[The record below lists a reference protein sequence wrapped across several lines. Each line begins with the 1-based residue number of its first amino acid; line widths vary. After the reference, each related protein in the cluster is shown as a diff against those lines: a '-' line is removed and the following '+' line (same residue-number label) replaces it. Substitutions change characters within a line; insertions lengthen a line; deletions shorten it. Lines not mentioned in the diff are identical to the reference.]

1 MEQFVERE
9 EGIEAS
15 EYGGGTA
22 LLQLMSAELVYAVL
36 SRVDALT
43 LAKASCVSPEF
54 RTLCADE
61 GLWEKLC
68 TARWPSTK
76 EPHVKSIVSS
86 MVSSS
91 TELSNFETNS
101 GLQCSPGSQFLLEVV
116 KLVYLQPIDGVLLQG
131 GFRKLYAAC
140 YPLILTKGAETSKDE
155 KIMRTWSCK
164 AEHSHDSTGWD
175 NCGGVQLD
183 DDASSEEVAA
193 SDFISIIDVVY
204 NGDSVLTRTI
214 EGIPETGNFVAD
226 WFSVCPFSFDVL
238 RDHRDSERD
247 YYGFSLEEDDEGFQN
262 SVVATNM
269 MSRADYF
276 PVRCTTVQQMKEE
289 RFTNDPAALKKA
301 WKTLQE
307 NMRMS
312 WILMRKSTKQMI
324 NLASWKPLE
333 GGTCGWPYEEDF
345 VLQFGSILPATTSYS
360 SNGSTGPSKSSSNIK
375 TASSHSIQCNI
386 ILKCNLRTAA
396 RNIPESCSVPEDPIF
411 LKTTLWMTE
420 LSMQLK
426 NMEGA
431 ILNGRNSLITLSRLG
446 SITRDLKTR
455 DHCKLVESY
464 QACLRIKSEL
474 KKNKIRAEAQLDTA
488 MAISAICIFFCLN
501 FIFFYLKYY

>member
-1 MEQFVERE
+1 
-9 EGIEAS
+9 
-15 EYGGGTA
+15 
-22 LLQLMSAELVYAVL
+22 
-36 SRVDALT
+36 
-43 LAKASCVSPEF
+43 
-54 RTLCADE
+54 
-61 GLWEKLC
+61 
-68 TARWPSTK
+68 
-76 EPHVKSIVSS
+76 
-86 MVSSS
+86 
-91 TELSNFETNS
+91 
-101 GLQCSPGSQFLLEVV
+101 
-116 KLVYLQPIDGVLLQG
+116 
-131 GFRKLYAAC
+131 
-140 YPLILTKGAETSKDE
+140 
-155 KIMRTWSCK
+155 
-164 AEHSHDSTGWD
+164 
-175 NCGGVQLD
+175 
-183 DDASSEEVAA
+183 
-193 SDFISIIDVVY
+193 
-204 NGDSVLTRTI
+204 
-214 EGIPETGNFVAD
+214 
-226 WFSVCPFSFDVL
+226 
-238 RDHRDSERD
+238 
-247 YYGFSLEEDDEGFQN
+247 
-262 SVVATNM
+262 
-269 MSRADYF
+269 
-276 PVRCTTVQQMKEE
+276 MKEE

-446 SITRDLKTR
+446 SITRDLKTCR
-455 DHCKLVESY
+455 VLSSMLEDKK
-464 QACLRIKSEL
+464 RIE
-474 KKNKIRAEAQLDTA
+474 EEQDPG
-488 MAISAICIFFCLN
+488 
-501 FIFFYLKYY
+501 

>member
-86 MVSSS
+86 M
-91 TELSNFETNS
+91 
-101 GLQCSPGSQFLLEVV
+101 
-116 KLVYLQPIDGVLLQG
+116 G

-140 YPLILTKGAETSKDE
+140 YPLILTKEAETSKDE

-175 NCGGVQLD
+175 SCGGVQLD
-183 DDASSEEVAA
+183 DDGSSEEVAA

-204 NGDSVLTRTI
+204 NGDSVLSRTI

-247 YYGFSLEEDDEGFQN
+247 YYGLSLEEDDEGFQN

>member
-1 MEQFVERE
+1 MRNLSDFVGKLRTSSTRIGFPMEQLVERE

-86 MVSSS
+86 M
-91 TELSNFETNS
+91 
-101 GLQCSPGSQFLLEVV
+101 
-116 KLVYLQPIDGVLLQG
+116 G

-164 AEHSHDSTGWD
+164 AEYSHDSTGWD
-175 NCGGVQLD
+175 SCGGVQLD
-183 DDASSEEVAA
+183 DDGSSEEVAA

-204 NGDSVLTRTI
+204 NGDSVLSRTI

-247 YYGFSLEEDDEGFQN
+247 YYGFSREADDEGFQN
-262 SVVATNM
+262 SVVATNI

-289 RFTNDPAALKKA
+289 RFTNDAAALKKA

-375 TASSHSIQCNI
+375 AASSHSIQCNI

-396 RNIPESCSVPEDPIF
+396 RNFPESCSVPEDPIF
-411 LKTTLWMTE
+411 LKKTLWMTE

-464 QACLRIKSEL
+464 QACLRIKSQL

-488 MAISAICIFFCLN
+488 MAISAICVFFCLN